1 MQRGHLPLACLACL
15 VLTITACT
23 VGPTYQRPE
32 VYVPPAFK
40 ESPPP
45 EFQTA
50 SGWKVAQPND
60 DAARGKWWEIFQI
73 PELNA
78 LEEQIDVSN
87 QTLAVAEAQL
97 RNALA
102 AISVARAPLY
112 PTVTGNAAASG
123 SRQSQNRASAGQNP
137 SS

>member
-15 VLTITACT
+15 VLTMTACT
-23 VGPTYQRPE
+23 IGPTYQTPE
-32 VYVPPAFK
+32 VHVPSAFK

-45 EFQTA
+45 RFQTA

-60 DAARGKWWEIFQI
+60 DVARGKWWEIFQV

-97 RNALA
+97 RNARA

-112 PTVTGNAAASG
+112 PTVTSNASASG
-123 SRQSQNRASAGQNP
+123 
-137 SS
+137 